1 VQLVKLEA
9 QESGDLR
16 DLRENAVCQE
26 LLVHLERQARPE
38 SLVSAVW
45 VDLVDSLVN
54 AGLQDLSD
62 PADR

>member
-1 VQLVKLEA
+1 VKLEA

-26 LLVHLERQARPE
+26 LPVHLERQARPE
-38 SLVSAVW
+38 PLVSAVW